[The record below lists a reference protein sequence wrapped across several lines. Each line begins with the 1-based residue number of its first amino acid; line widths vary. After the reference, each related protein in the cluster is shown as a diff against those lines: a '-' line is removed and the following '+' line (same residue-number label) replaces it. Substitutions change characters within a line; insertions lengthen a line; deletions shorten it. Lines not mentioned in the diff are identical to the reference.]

1 MAHASPDR
9 TTQLG
14 VMADVGLPDGAI
26 ASAVYRPVQLV
37 QLHVGAGYNLIS
49 NGVRG
54 GITLAPLGT
63 TLTPTLSVD
72 YGRYFPGDAN
82 EVARMLRVDPG
93 AGVVALER
101 VGYDFAN
108 AHVGLQ
114 LGGTRARFFLQGGV
128 TRVTSDLDGL
138 DASDASADDGGS
150 VTVGASHVTLWSV
163 SGRLGLIL
171 FLH

>member
-1 MAHASPDR
+1 MAHASPD
-9 TTQLG
+9 LG

-26 ASAVYRPVQLV
+26 ASAVYRPVQPV
-37 QLHVGAGYNLIS
+37 QLHVGAGYNMIS
-49 NGVRG
+49 SGVRG
-54 GITLAPLGT
+54 GLMLVPFT
-63 TLTPTLSVD
+63 TALTPTLSVD

-82 EVARMLRVDPG
+82 EVAQMLRVDPG

-114 LGGTRARFFLQGGV
+114 LGSTRAKFFLQGGV
-128 TRVTSDLDGL
+128 TRVTSELDGI
-138 DASDASADDGGS
+138 DASGASEDGGS
-150 VTVGASHVTLWSV
+150 VTVGSSHVTLWSV
-163 SGRLGLIL
+163 SGRMGLIL